1 MNNPQWKLNISPPES
16 TVQQKCGIIIML
28 EAPKTFAV
36 HLLLVEG
43 GKRVAR

>member
-1 MNNPQWKLNISPPES
+1 MNNPQWKLTLLPPEF
-16 TVQQKCGIIIML
+16 VDQRPCGIIIML